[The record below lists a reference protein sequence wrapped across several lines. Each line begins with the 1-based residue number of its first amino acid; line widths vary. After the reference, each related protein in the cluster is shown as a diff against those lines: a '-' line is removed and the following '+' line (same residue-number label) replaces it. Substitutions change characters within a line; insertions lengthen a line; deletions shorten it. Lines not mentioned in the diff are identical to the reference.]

1 MCQKTPANAGAFW
14 FQKLHGKE
22 NSPPKE
28 LKLEPSVNPREKL
41 TNKFLDQIEPIQRT
55 IFGGLSP

>member
-28 LKLEPSVNPREKL
+28 LKRNRASTREKL